1 MGSRKDFVRML
12 FLKVRIVLIS
22 LFFLLPAT
30 GFADVLSEETR
41 LLRFPDV
48 HGDKVVFCYAG
59 DLWSAPTSGGIA
71 SRLTAHPGLELFP
84 KFSPDGQWIAFTGQ
98 YDGDEQVYVIPSTG
112 GIPRQL
118 TYYPAEG
125 PLPPRWGYDNQVY
138 GWTPDGEAILFRSG
152 RYGWTLTDARLYT
165 VPLAGGLPE
174 PLPMP
179 VSGAGDFSADASK
192 VVYSPLFR
200 DFRTWKRYQG
210 GWAQD
215 LYIFDLTSHKTE
227 RITDHPR
234 TERDPMWIGDKIYF
248 ASDRD
253 GTLNL
258 YVYEPASRKTR
269 QLTKSRDWDLR
280 WPSKGD
286 AGQIVY
292 EMNGQL
298 HVLDTR
304 TEKSKSLSIRVPN
317 DGLASRPSRV
327 SAEKFIESYQLSPKG
342 ERALF
347 VARGDI
353 FTAPIEK
360 GPTRN
365 LTSTSSAHEKWARW
379 SPDGLKIA
387 YISDATGEE
396 EVYLISQD
404 GSGAP
409 EQLTQGGKAMRY
421 APLWSPDGKRLAFS
435 DKDGKLYILTIEDKS
450 VQEIAAESRGQI
462 RDYAWSPDGRYV
474 AFSMSEPTFF
484 RSLYIWSREESQL
497 RRITGEY
504 FSEWNPVWDPE
515 GNYLYYLSDREYAPQ
530 ISSVEWNFAGNRQT
544 GIFALA
550 LRTDV
555 KPPFPPESD
564 EVTIVIPEEKETAK
578 NEQPEGKKSEPLS
591 IDFEGLAERVA
602 KVPVS
607 AENYQSLAAGKGLL
621 FYIRGGAPFY
631 GREREGKPALQVF
644 SMKDRKETTLSD
656 NASSYVLSSDG
667 SKVLVREDSA
677 YTLYPATAE
686 GKNSK
691 KVVSTRN
698 LLADRIPSQEWEQ
711 IFNEVWRRYRDF
723 FYVENMHGYDWE
735 ALRRQYAPLLAHV
748 AHRSDL
754 NYVIGEMISELSVGH
769 AYIAGGDFE
778 IPARPEV
785 ALLGARL
792 ELDKRAGRYRVAG
805 ILKGQNEEER
815 YRSPLTEI
823 GANIREGDYILAIEG
838 EDLLADD
845 NPYRLLRYK
854 SDRPV
859 RLTVNSV
866 PSLEGARVEIFKPI
880 SSEKSL
886 NYLAWV
892 SANRERVTRMTD
904 GRIGYLHVPD
914 MSGDGIR
921 EFVKW
926 FYSQTRKEGLVI
938 DVRNNGGGNVSRML
952 IERLRRELLATGFA
966 RGNEDPSTY
975 PDAVLHGHM
984 VCILNENS
992 ASDGDIFPAMFRKAG
1007 LGPLIGKRSWGGVV
1021 GITDRGPLLDGGTIY
1036 VPEFGHASA
1045 DGEWIIEGVGVE
1057 PDIVIENDPKSMIEG
1072 RDPQLEKA
1080 IEEVMKRVREKPKKL
1095 PKRPADPVKT
1105 KAPLPT

>member
-1 MGSRKDFVRML
+1 MLPLKARLFV
-12 FLKVRIVLIS
+12 FI
-22 LFFLLPAT
+22 LLSAT
-30 GFADVLSEETR
+30 AFADVATEETR

-48 HGDKVVFCYAG
+48 HGDRVVFCYAG
-59 DLWSAPTSGGIA
+59 DLWLAPISGGIA
-71 SRLTAHPGLELFP
+71 SRLTAHPGQELFP
-84 KFSPDGQWIAFTGQ
+84 KFSPDGSWIAFTGQ
-98 YDGDEQVYVIPSTG
+98 YDGDEQVYVVPSTG

-138 GWTPDGEAILFRSG
+138 GWTPDGKAVLFRSA
-152 RYGWTLTDARLYT
+152 RYGWTLTNAQLFT
-165 VPLAGGLPE
+165 VPLKGGLPE

-179 VSGAGDFSADASK
+179 VSGAGDFSPDGSRMA
-192 VVYSPLFR
+192 YSPLFR
-200 DFRTWKRYQG
+200 DFRSWKRYEG

-215 LYIFDLTSHKTE
+215 LYIFDLKTHQAE
-227 RITDHPR
+227 KITDHPR
-234 TERDPMWIGDKIYF
+234 TERDPMWIGDNIYF

-258 YVYEPASRKTR
+258 YVYETRSRRTR
-269 QLTKSRDWDLR
+269 QLTKSREWDVR

-298 HVLDTR
+298 HVIDTKS
-304 TEKSKSLSIRVPN
+304 EKSKPIPIRVPN
-317 DGLASRPSRV
+317 DGLASRPSRI
-327 SAEKFIESYQLSPKG
+327 SAEKFVESFQLSPKG

-353 FTAPIEK
+353 FTVPIEK

-365 LTSTSSAHEKWARW
+365 LTSTSKAHEKWARW
-379 SPDGLKIA
+379 SPDGARIA
-387 YISDATGEE
+387 FISDATGEE
-396 EVYLISQD
+396 EIYLINQD
-404 GSGAP
+404 GSGVP
-409 EQLTQGGKAMRY
+409 EQLTRGGQAMRY
-421 APLWSPDGKRLAFS
+421 APLWSPDGKKLAFA
-435 DKDGKLYILTIEDKS
+435 DKDGKLFVLTIEDKALRE
-450 VQEIAAESRGQI
+450 VAREGRGQI
-462 RDYAWSPDGRYV
+462 RDYQWSPDGRFL
-474 AFSMSEPTFF
+474 AFSMSEMTFF
-484 RSLYIWSREESQL
+484 RSIYIWSEDENQL
-497 RRITGEY
+497 RRITGAY

-544 GIFALA
+544 GIFAMA
-550 LRTDV
+550 LRKDV
-555 KPPFPPESD
+555 KAPFPPESD
-564 EVTIVIPEEKETAK
+564 EVTIVTPEPEKKKDSQPEANK
-578 NEQPEGKKSEPLS
+578 NEVLQ

-602 KVPVS
+602 GFPVS
-607 AENYQSLAAGKGLL
+607 SENYDSLTAGKGVLL
-621 FYIRGGAPFY
+621 YLRGGAPFY
-631 GREREGKPALQVF
+631 GRDREGKPVLQVF

-656 NASSYVLSSDG
+656 NASSYVLSCDG
-667 SKVLVREDSA
+667 SKVLVREESSYA
-677 YTLYPATAE
+677 LYPATPE
-686 GKNSK
+686 GKNGK
-691 KVVSTRN
+691 KAVSTKN
-698 LLADRIPSQEWEQ
+698 LMVDRIPSQEWEQ

-754 NYVIGEMISELSVGH
+754 TYVISEMISELSVGH
-769 AYIAGGDFE
+769 AYIEGGDFE
-778 IPARPEV
+778 IPARPDV

-792 ELDKRAGRYRVAG
+792 QLDKQAGRYRIAR

-823 GANIREGDYILAIEG
+823 GVNVSEGDYVLAIDD
-838 EDLLADD
+838 EDLPAND
-845 NPYRLLRYK
+845 NPYRMLRYK

-866 PSLEGARVEIFKPI
+866 PSMEGARLVAFKPI
-880 SSEKSL
+880 RSEKSL
-886 NYLAWV
+886 NYLTWV
-892 SANRERVTRMTD
+892 TANRERVTRMTD
-904 GRIGYLHVPD
+904 GRIGYIHVPD
-914 MSGDGIR
+914 MAADGIR
-921 EFVKW
+921 EFIKW
-926 FYSQTRKEGLVI
+926 FYSQTRKEGMVI

-952 IERLRRELLATGFA
+952 IERLRRQVLATGFS
-966 RGNEDPSTY
+966 RGSEEPTTY
-975 PDAVLHGHM
+975 PDAVVHGHM

-1007 LGPLIGKRSWGGVV
+1007 LGPLIGKRSWGGVI
-1021 GITDRGPLLDGGTIY
+1021 GITGRGTLIDGGTIF

-1045 DGEWIIEGVGVE
+1045 EGEWIIEGFGVE
-1057 PDIVIENDPKSMIEG
+1057 PDIVVENDPKSMIEG

-1080 IEEVMKRVREKPKKL
+1080 VEEVMKSVREKPRKL

>member
-1 MGSRKDFVRML
+1 MLPLKARLFV
-12 FLKVRIVLIS
+12 FI
-22 LFFLLPAT
+22 LLSAT
-30 GFADVLSEETR
+30 AFADVATEETR

-48 HGDKVVFCYAG
+48 HGDRVVFCYAG
-59 DLWSAPTSGGIA
+59 DLWLAPISGGIA
-71 SRLTAHPGLELFP
+71 SRLTAHPGQELFP
-84 KFSPDGQWIAFTGQ
+84 KFSPDGSWIAFTGQ
-98 YDGDEQVYVIPSTG
+98 YDGDEQVYVVPSTG

-138 GWTPDGEAILFRSG
+138 GWTPDGKAVLFRSA
-152 RYGWTLTDARLYT
+152 RYGWTLTNAQLFT
-165 VPLAGGLPE
+165 VPLKGGLPE

-179 VSGAGDFSADASK
+179 VSGAGDFSPDGSRMA
-192 VVYSPLFR
+192 YSPLFR
-200 DFRTWKRYQG
+200 DFRSWKRYEG

-215 LYIFDLTSHKTE
+215 LYIFDLKTHQAE
-227 RITDHPR
+227 KITDHPR
-234 TERDPMWIGDKIYF
+234 TERDPMWIGDNIYF

-258 YVYEPASRKTR
+258 YVYETRSRRTR
-269 QLTKSRDWDLR
+269 QLTKSREWDVR

-298 HVLDTR
+298 HVIDTKS
-304 TEKSKSLSIRVPN
+304 EKSKPIPIRVPN
-317 DGLASRPSRV
+317 DGLASRPSRI
-327 SAEKFIESYQLSPKG
+327 SAEKFVESFQLSPKG

-353 FTAPIEK
+353 FTVPIEK

-365 LTSTSSAHEKWARW
+365 LTSTSKAHEKWARW
-379 SPDGLKIA
+379 SPDGARIA
-387 YISDATGEE
+387 FISDATGEE
-396 EVYLISQD
+396 EIYLINQD
-404 GSGAP
+404 GSGSP
-409 EQLTQGGKAMRY
+409 EQLTRGGQAMRY
-421 APLWSPDGKRLAFS
+421 APLWSPDGKKLAFA
-435 DKDGKLYILTIEDKS
+435 DKDGKLFVLTIEDKALRE
-450 VQEIAAESRGQI
+450 VAREGRGQI
-462 RDYAWSPDGRYV
+462 RDYQWSPDGRFL
-474 AFSMSEPTFF
+474 AFSMSEMTFF
-484 RSLYIWSREESQL
+484 RSIYIWSEDENQL
-497 RRITGEY
+497 RRITGAY

-544 GIFALA
+544 GIFAMA
-550 LRTDV
+550 LRKDV
-555 KPPFPPESD
+555 KAPFPPESD
-564 EVTIVIPEEKETAK
+564 EVTIVTPEPEKKKDSQPEANK
-578 NEQPEGKKSEPLS
+578 NEVLQ

-602 KVPVS
+602 GFPVS
-607 AENYQSLAAGKGLL
+607 SENYDSLTAGKGVLL
-621 FYIRGGAPFY
+621 YLRGGAPFY
-631 GREREGKPALQVF
+631 GRDREGKPVLQVF

-656 NASSYVLSSDG
+656 NASSYVLSCDG
-667 SKVLVREDSA
+667 SKVLVREESSYA
-677 YTLYPATAE
+677 LYPATPE
-686 GKNSK
+686 GKNGK
-691 KVVSTRN
+691 KAVSTKN
-698 LLADRIPSQEWEQ
+698 LMVDRIPSQEWEQ

-754 NYVIGEMISELSVGH
+754 TYVISEMISELSVGH
-769 AYIAGGDFE
+769 AYIEGGDFE
-778 IPARPEV
+778 IPARPDV

-792 ELDKRAGRYRVAG
+792 QLDKQAGRYRIAR

-823 GANIREGDYILAIEG
+823 GVNVSEGDYVLAIDD
-838 EDLLADD
+838 EDLPAND
-845 NPYRLLRYK
+845 NPYRMLRYK

-866 PSLEGARVEIFKPI
+866 PSMEGARLVAFKPI
-880 SSEKSL
+880 RSEKSL
-886 NYLAWV
+886 NYLTWV
-892 SANRERVTRMTD
+892 TANRERVTRMTD
-904 GRIGYLHVPD
+904 GRIGYIHVPD
-914 MSGDGIR
+914 MAADGIR
-921 EFVKW
+921 EFIKW
-926 FYSQTRKEGLVI
+926 FYSQTRKEGMVI

-952 IERLRRELLATGFA
+952 IERLRRQVLATGFS
-966 RGNEDPSTY
+966 RGSEEPTTY
-975 PDAVLHGHM
+975 PDAVVHGHM

-1007 LGPLIGKRSWGGVV
+1007 LGPLIGKRSWGGVI
-1021 GITDRGPLLDGGTIY
+1021 GITGRGTLIDGGTIF

-1045 DGEWIIEGVGVE
+1045 EGEWIIEGFGVE
-1057 PDIVIENDPKSMIEG
+1057 PDIVVENDPKSMIEG

-1080 IEEVMKRVREKPKKL
+1080 VEEVMKSVREKPRKL